1 MSSLCTSQWGITP
14 AMLHIKTCG
23 DSGERERWEMG
34 SLLLLSQ
41 PTKLYLLY
49 ILKSVFTHSIRPG
62 ARAWSSM
69 TSSWYINGTP
79 FPPTPGIYYIFVLHT
94 YQYIITR
101 PQVLGFGFFCKCKIE
116 AFKPISYLRY
126 DTLLFYFIN
135 FFLLTVVLTS
145 TWVDFCH
152 KGFLN
157 I

>member
-94 YQYIITR
+94 YRQIEGSAR
-101 PQVLGFGFFCKCKIE
+101 PSIFSSPWLAHSERLGYSSKRSLKC
-116 AFKPISYLRY
+116 
-126 DTLLFYFIN
+126 
-135 FFLLTVVLTS
+135 
-145 TWVDFCH
+145 
-152 KGFLN
+152 
-157 I
+157 